1 MFKPGQVKK
10 KIHEITGFSLH
21 GDAYVTQAFTRSS
34 MKECEN
40 NEIFEMYGDSVLN
53 FCVMQIIH
61 EKLGFCRT
69 EYNINY
75 QGENGYALKGIRS
88 ECALDMIKKRLVSN
102 EMLAAQIDKWG
113 LTQYLI
119 MGKSDINNHVE
130 NETKVKADL
139 FEAILGAIAVTCNFN
154 SEKLKSVVERMLPI
168 DEIINEIANENRVM
182 VPFNIDNAITVLKE
196 LSEKGILSVPQY
208 RFFEPGAPDN
218 LGYYE
223 NGEPVWA
230 CNCAVRN
237 IGFIRTVFSNSK
249 KTAKKCAAYQALC
262 KFYEIVD
269 EIADYQPVGKKRIV
283 EKDGNYLI
291 IE

>member
-113 LTQYLI
+113 LAQYLI
-119 MGKSDINNHVE
+119 MGKSDLNNHVE

-168 DEIINEIANENRVM
+168 DEAINEIANENRVM
-182 VPFNIDNAITVLKE
+182 FPFNVDNAITVLKE
-196 LSEKGILSVPQY
+196 MSEKGILSVPQY
-208 RFFEPGAPDN
+208 EYYEPKN
-218 LGYYE
+218 LGTYE
-223 NGEPVWA
+223 NGDPVWA
-230 CNCAVRN
+230 CICRVRN
-237 IGFIRTVFSNSK
+237 IGFIGEVFSNSK
-249 KTAKKCAAYQALC
+249 KTAKKCVSYQALC
-262 KFYEIVD
+262 KYYEVVD
-269 EIADYQPVGKKRIV
+269 EIANYKTLGKKHII
-283 EKDGNYLI
+283 EKDGKYFVV
-291 IE
+291 E